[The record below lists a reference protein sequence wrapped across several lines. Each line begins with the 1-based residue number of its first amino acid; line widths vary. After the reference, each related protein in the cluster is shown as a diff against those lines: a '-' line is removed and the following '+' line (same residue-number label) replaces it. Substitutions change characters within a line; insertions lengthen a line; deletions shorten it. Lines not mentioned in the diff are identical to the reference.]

1 MSRIDIAMKRMER
14 AIALLEQRLER
25 RVAEAGA
32 QAGDILAQDRARL
45 ATDLDLSRARQR
57 DLERA
62 AEQAARAL
70 ERAMIHIRVNRQPD
84 GP

>member
-1 MSRIDIAMKRMER
+1 
-14 AIALLEQRLER
+14 
-25 RVAEAGA
+25 
-32 QAGDILAQDRARL
+32 
-45 ATDLDLSRARQR
+45 LSRARQR